1 VLLVNAFAI
10 TTVFSGNKMK
20 IEGEAKYIDSKGK
33 RHHIEGVGN
42 FPTEMLEFLIVNG
55 MLIFDEITCN
65 KIKIFGDCDGEK
77 ITAQNIFVE
86 GTLKI
91 ESAKITESFE
101 VEGKVKLHSLEAKEI
116 SAESCEGK
124 IGKVKCDTI
133 IIFHYPNEYQ
143 KINSRFK
150 IKNINAQKVY
160 LENCEVEEINCK
172 NAVIGSN
179 CVIEK
184 LIVSAECEISAD
196 AKVHEIIRN

>member
-1 VLLVNAFAI
+1 
-10 TTVFSGNKMK
+10 MK

-42 FPTEMLEFLIVNG
+42 LPTEMLESIIVNG
-55 MLIFDEITCN
+55 TLIFDEITCN
-65 KIKIFGDCDGEK
+65 KIKISGDCDGEK

-86 GTLKI
+86 GTLEI

-101 VEGKVKLHSLEAKEI
+101 VEGKVKLQSLEAKEI
-116 SAESCEGK
+116 SIESSAGK
-124 IGKVKCDTI
+124 IGNVQCDTI
-133 IIFHYPNEYQ
+133 KIFHYPNKYQ

-172 NAVIGSN
+172 NAVISSN

-184 LIVSAECEISAD
+184 LIVATEYEISD
-196 AKVHEIIRN
+196 GSKVREIIHN